1 MQMETHKMDELTE
14 NMFNNVNHLIEC
26 QRFVMERVEFLEAKR
41 VEITNMIQNISS
53 SSYKETLEIQINKM
67 EMKLSINCV
76 THKIKDKEVV
86 IDDSVEKKK
95 KNIKCRYNDRGYCKT
110 QSECVFLHSDIICDK
125 VFSNSKCSDSKECLL
140 RHPKDCKHWM
150 GDSRGCLRGD
160 VCKYLHQ
167 SSKKG
172 IHIKSNKNYHDTKS
186 ETENRRDKHEIIIEK
201 QNDDNVLVLKEAIAA
216 KEEDIKRMD
225 ENNSKL
231 ISENEGLIE
240 ENNRFQRIL
249 KNMNQEIKLLRSR
262 TK

>member
-1 MQMETHKMDELTE
+1 
-14 NMFNNVNHLIEC
+14 
-26 QRFVMERVEFLEAKR
+26 
-41 VEITNMIQNISS
+41 
-53 SSYKETLEIQINKM
+53 
-67 EMKLSINCV
+67 
-76 THKIKDKEVV
+76 
-86 IDDSVEKKK
+86 
-95 KNIKCRYNDRGYCKT
+95 
-110 QSECVFLHSDIICDK
+110 
-125 VFSNSKCSDSKECLL
+125 
-140 RHPKDCKHWM
+140 M

>member
-1 MQMETHKMDELTE
+1 M
-14 NMFNNVNHLIEC
+14 
-26 QRFVMERVEFLEAKR
+26 
-41 VEITNMIQNISS
+41 
-53 SSYKETLEIQINKM
+53 
-67 EMKLSINCV
+67 
-76 THKIKDKEVV
+76 V
-86 IDDSVEKKK
+86 IDHCVEKKK

-201 QNDDNVLVLKEAIAA
+201 QNDDNVPVLKEAIAA